1 MIPVIPGC
9 RGQIGIKNTLY
20 ETLRG
25 GLETAF
31 AALGRSFTYQKK
43 EVSIWIVIFTIS
55 TAARFY
61 YADLDPVTGH
71 EQGGIR
77 PVLVIQND
85 TGNYHS
91 PTIIVIAVTRRTFKK
106 PKQPTHVVLDDA
118 QGLGAV
124 PVYVGGHPHHRQ
136 AAGAELCGQTHQG
149 ADEAGQRRPPGECRS

>member
-1 MIPVIPGC
+1 MERNFHDFH
-9 RGQIGIKNTLY
+9 RG
-20 ETLRG
+20 
-25 GLETAF
+25 
-31 AALGRSFTYQKK
+31 
-43 EVSIWIVIFTIS
+43 EV
-55 TAARFY
+55 Y

-118 QGLGAV
+118 QGLAPSLFMSEV
-124 PVYVGGHPHHRQ
+124 VRTIDKRRVQSYVGRLTREQ
-136 AAGAELCGQTHQG
+136 MRRVNAALLVSVGLDKDYAPIVGMEV
-149 ADEAGQRRPPGECRS
+149 S

>member
-1 MIPVIPGC
+1 MERNFHDFH
-9 RGQIGIKNTLY
+9 RG
-20 ETLRG
+20 
-25 GLETAF
+25 
-31 AALGRSFTYQKK
+31 
-43 EVSIWIVIFTIS
+43 EV
-55 TAARFY
+55 Y

-118 QGLGAV
+118 QGLAPSLFMSEV
-124 PVYVGGHPHHRQ
+124 VRTIDKRRVLSYVGRLTREQ
-136 AAGAELCGQTHQG
+136 MRRVNAALLVSVGLDKDYAPIAET
-149 ADEAGQRRPPGECRS
+149 EVS

>member
-1 MIPVIPGC
+1 MDRNFHDFH
-9 RGQIGIKNTLY
+9 RG
-20 ETLRG
+20 
-25 GLETAF
+25 
-31 AALGRSFTYQKK
+31 
-43 EVSIWIVIFTIS
+43 EV
-55 TAARFY
+55 Y

-118 QGLGAV
+118 QGLAPSLFMSEV
-124 PVYVGGHPHHRQ
+124 IRTIDKRRVQSYVGRLTKEQ
-136 AAGAELCGQTHQG
+136 MRRVNAALLVRVGLDKDYAPIVGTEV
-149 ADEAGQRRPPGECRS
+149 S

>member
-1 MIPVIPGC
+1 MDRNFHDFH
-9 RGQIGIKNTLY
+9 RG
-20 ETLRG
+20 
-25 GLETAF
+25 
-31 AALGRSFTYQKK
+31 
-43 EVSIWIVIFTIS
+43 EV
-55 TAARFY
+55 Y

-118 QGLGAV
+118 QGLAPSLFMSEV
-124 PVYVGGHPHHRQ
+124 IRTIDKRRVQSYVGRLTREQ
-136 AAGAELCGQTHQG
+136 MKRVNAALLVSVGLDKDYAPIAET
-149 ADEAGQRRPPGECRS
+149 EVS

>member
-1 MIPVIPGC
+1 MDRNFHDFH
-9 RGQIGIKNTLY
+9 RG
-20 ETLRG
+20 
-25 GLETAF
+25 
-31 AALGRSFTYQKK
+31 
-43 EVSIWIVIFTIS
+43 EV
-55 TAARFY
+55 Y

-118 QGLGAV
+118 QGLAPSLFMSKV
-124 PVYVGGHPHHRQ
+124 VRTIDKRRVQSYVGRLTKEQ
-136 AAGAELCGQTHQG
+136 MRRVNAALLVSVGLDKDYAPITGTEV
-149 ADEAGQRRPPGECRS
+149 S